1 MILAAVL
8 LGAVWAQDIE
18 SRLRVEPDAAVFNA
32 TTIAPELDVMSASAG
47 AFAKDEAVGMS
58 LAALAIFVAAGGGT
72 GGGGVLDPI
81 YILIMGLDAKV
92 REAHS
97 HAEMER
103 RAILSLVACLSGGHS
118 SVQHHDLWRR

>member
-1 MILAAVL
+1 MARRDLFVALAAVVI
-8 LGAVWAQDIE
+8 LGAVCAEDVE
-18 SRLRVEPDAAVFNA
+18 SRLRVEPDVAVLNA

-81 YILIMGLDAKV
+81 YILIMGLEPKV
-92 REAHS
+92 RDIRT
-97 HAEMER
+97 HA
-103 RAILSLVACLSGGHS
+103 A
-118 SVQHHDLWRR
+118 